1 MFDSK
6 VKTLIASKQS
16 TEKTT
21 SAFVQAALKNGAE
34 VLSPNGAKQ
43 YSTSGHSIVDQFNS
57 LGMYKAPRTYADI
70 SRDAS
75 ILWGEDKWSAVAFT
89 IFVRMISRQTM
100 YQDGTMTATP
110 QKGGELK
117 HEGIMRFLWIYFKDK
132 KIFWDN
138 IGLFISAGSW
148 KDIFTMLSYDLTA
161 HGWDGRKLDW
171 KKFGELI
178 LSGLENSNTS
188 ELVKKYLPQIKAT
201 SALKTLDAQADTVI
215 GKWICSLLFGN
226 KENAGSTYKQYRK
239 LKSSGTAHEWQKL
252 ISQKQFDRIDFSKVH
267 GRALSKL
274 VQGKFLT
281 NHGLNDKYAAFIE
294 APETETVKFTGFVYE
309 LFSPLVQSNSFR
321 SKSLGSNQENTI
333 NKQFAEL
340 VRKGGESPRTNLIVV
355 RDTSSSMTSYASG
368 TNMSSHGVAKAMA
381 LYFSEF
387 LTGPFSNAWIEFNSK
402 AKLHVWKGSTP
413 VEKFKND
420 MAESYGSTN
429 FQAVIDL
436 FASMKRNGVDES
448 EFPSGILCISDGCFN
463 ATQLGK
469 TNVEAAKDKL
479 RDAGFSKEYVDEF
492 VIILWNIPNDYYG
505 SAQKPQFETFGDV
518 KNVFYMSGYSPTIV
532 SFLGGKIKTAKELVD
547 EALNQELLLRI
558 KA

>member
-21 SAFVQAALKNGAE
+21 SAFVQAALKTGAKTTALGNGA
-34 VLSPNGAKQ
+34 LK
-43 YSTSGHSIVDQFNS
+43 YTTSGSDLVDQFNS
-57 LGMYKAPRTYADI
+57 LGNYKTPRSFADI
-70 SRDAS
+70 SRDSS
-75 ILWGEDKWSAVAFT
+75 ILWGLDEWTAVAFAT
-89 IFVRMISRQTM
+89 FVRMISRQTM
-100 YQDGTMTATP
+100 YQDGTMTATA

-117 HEGIMRFLWIYFKDK
+117 HEGIMRFIWIHTKDK
-132 KIFWDN
+132 KVFWDN

-148 KDIFTMLSYDLTA
+148 KDVFTMLSNDLIA
-161 HGWDGRKLDW
+161 HGWEGRVLDW

-215 GKWICSLLFGN
+215 GKWICSLLFGS
-226 KENAGSTYKQYRK
+226 KGNAGTTYKQYRK
-239 LKSSGTAHEWQKL
+239 LKTSGTAHEWQKL
-252 ISQKQFDRIDFSKVH
+252 ISQKQFDRIDFSKIH

-281 NHGLNDKYAAFIE
+281 NQGLSDEYAKFIE

-309 LFSPLVQSNSFR
+309 LFSPLVTQGFR
-321 SKSLGSNQENTI
+321 SNNLGSNQELTI

-355 RDTSSSMTSYASG
+355 RDTSSSMTSFARG

-429 FQAVIDL
+429 FQAVLDL
-436 FASMKRNGVDES
+436 FVQMKRDGVSES
-448 EFPSGILCISDGCFN
+448 DFPSGILCISDGCFN
-463 ATQLGK
+463 PASLGK

-479 RDAGFSKEYVDEF
+479 RRAGFSQEYVNDF
-492 VIILWNIPNDYYG
+492 VIVLWDIPNSYYG
-505 SAQKPQFETFGDV
+505 SKPQTAFETFGDV
-518 KNVFYMSGYSPTIV
+518 PNVFYMSGYSPTIV
-532 SFLGGKIKTAKELVD
+532 SFLSGKVKTAEELAK
-547 EALNQELLLRI
+547 EALNQELIQRVKI
-558 KA
+558 